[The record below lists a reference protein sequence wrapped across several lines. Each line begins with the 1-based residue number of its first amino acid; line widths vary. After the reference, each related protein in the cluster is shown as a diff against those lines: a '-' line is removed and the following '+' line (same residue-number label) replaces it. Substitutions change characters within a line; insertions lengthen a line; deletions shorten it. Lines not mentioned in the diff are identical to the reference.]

1 MVLQKDEVTIQL
13 DELDT
18 RLDRL
23 RALYEQYFV
32 GIEKIEPHVQK
43 KDVERRFQVLRK
55 VQLRN
60 TAARF
65 RFNALQQKYTSYLT
79 YWSRITRRIEE
90 GTYKRDLA
98 RIQRKGPLRARG
110 DDDVPEFELDPDEI
124 ESLDDFDDDHPT
136 TPPPAMPAQPATAVT
151 AGTSRPAE
159 SPKASVPARA
169 EPALPVATT
178 TPKPVPAASPE
189 RAGRNVEEFNLSF
202 HDDEPTAPPTP
213 AAATPTASPA
223 SPPKPAA
230 PAGNVTA
237 RRAGL
242 SVFGVAPGAK
252 PATAKHP
259 SPAAAKPAAAPVKP
273 ASPVTAPVTAKPEAP
288 GPAKKQ

>member
-1 MVLQKDEVTIQL
+1 MVLQKDELTIQL

-65 RFNALQQKYTSYLT
+65 RFNALVQKYTSYLT

-110 DDDVPEFELDPDEI
+110 DDDAPEFELDPDEI

-136 TPPPAMPAQPATAVT
+136 TPPPALPAATAT
-151 AGTSRPAE
+151 ASTPARPAE
-159 SPKASVPARA
+159 SPKANVPARA
-169 EPALPVATT
+169 EPGPPVATT
-178 TPKPVPAASPE
+178 TPKSLPTAPPE

-202 HDDEPTAPPTP
+202 HDDEPTAPPDP
-213 AAATPTASPA
+213 AATAAIAPKASPVV
-223 SPPKPAA
+223 PPKPAA
-230 PAGNVTA
+230 PAGNITA

-252 PATAKHP
+252 PGTAKHAM
-259 SPAAAKPAAAPVKP
+259 PAAPAKP
-273 ASPVTAPVTAKPEAP
+273 ASPVAAPVTAKPEAP
-288 GPAKKQ
+288 LPAKKE